1 MTSGLATEA
10 KMKENTLVAAP
21 RQVVLEELR
30 GRLNARVAA
39 VEKRLQL
46 LQGEFEK
53 LALERIELRAELHV
67 LEEQMQKCKDEDQDM

>member
-1 MTSGLATEA
+1 MTG
-10 KMKENTLVAAP
+10 NTLAAT
-21 RQVVLEELR
+21 RQVLLEELR
-30 GRLNARVAA
+30 GRLNARVAE

-67 LEEQMQKCKDEDQDM
+67 LEKQMQKCKTEDQEK

>member
-1 MTSGLATEA
+1 MTG
-10 KMKENTLVAAP
+10 NTLAAT
-21 RQVVLEELR
+21 RQVLLEELR
-30 GRLNARVAA
+30 GRLNARVAE

-67 LEEQMQKCKDEDQDM
+67 LEEQMQKCKIEDQEK